1 VDPRCFYLYPH
12 KQNRQKNSSFKKVES
27 MTNLNYT
34 SSNDK
39 NCITTGLL
47 SHEEDDGL
55 AYYTPPKTRYNRM
68 QDIS

>member
-1 VDPRCFYLYPH
+1 
-12 KQNRQKNSSFKKVES
+12 